1 MQEFFDLAASKLGIG
16 GDVAKSATG
25 GLLGLIKDNA
35 DGADFSA
42 LADKLPGAAA
52 LASTPAPAG
61 GGGLGGMLGS
71 VTSALGGSGALGGGG
86 ALGALSALAGSG
98 LSLDK
103 IGDFAKL
110 FMNFAKPKLGADLLG
125 RIAAKVPGLGSLL
138 G

>member
-1 MQEFFDLAASKLGIG
+1 MQEFIDLATSKLGIG

-35 DGADFSA
+35 DGADFRA

-52 LASTPAPAG
+52 LANTPAAAAS

-71 VTSALGGSGALGGGG
+71 VTGALGGSGG
-86 ALGALSALAGSG
+86 ALGALSSLAGSG

-110 FMNFAKPKLGADLLG
+110 FLNFAKPKLGADLLG
-125 RIAAKVPGLGSLL
+125 RIASKVPGLANLMG
-138 G
+138 